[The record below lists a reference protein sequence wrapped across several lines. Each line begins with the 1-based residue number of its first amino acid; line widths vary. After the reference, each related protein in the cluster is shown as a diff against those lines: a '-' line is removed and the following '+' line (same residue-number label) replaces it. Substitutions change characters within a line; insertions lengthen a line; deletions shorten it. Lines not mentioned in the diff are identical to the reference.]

1 MEGWDE
7 QYDLAKMGPLKPTL
21 WLQCEMNPEITDM
34 KLYFGCLWFD
44 IKIVLFFIIS
54 SPSLSQ
60 LRLAKQLISDKDSL
74 SVKLCTGM
82 AFNTMQEIS
91 NHISKKNT
99 FSLSAQRLPEEL
111 ILFIPQNLQYE
122 TLLRRRGTSHRVRW
136 KSRRR
141 RWWTRLWRFL
151 FLLFSLSLST
161 HINVF

>member
-1 MEGWDE
+1 ME
-7 QYDLAKMGPLKPTL
+7 
-21 WLQCEMNPEITDM
+21 
-34 KLYFGCLWFD
+34 LYFGCLWFN

-99 FSLSAQRLPEEL
+99 FSLSAQRLREEL
-111 ILFIPQNLQYE
+111 TSFIPQNSQYE
-122 TLLRRRGTSHRVRW
+122 TLTQKTRNLLSRQVEVKEEKVVDKVVTIFVLPLLSFSFYTYKSILGPNFLSFGLR
-136 KSRRR
+136 
-141 RWWTRLWRFL
+141 
-151 FLLFSLSLST
+151 
-161 HINVF
+161 VFQRKQIKKAPVSPM

>member
-1 MEGWDE
+1 ME
-7 QYDLAKMGPLKPTL
+7 
-21 WLQCEMNPEITDM
+21 
-34 KLYFGCLWFD
+34 LYFGCLWFN

-136 KSRRR
+136 QSRRR

-151 FLLFSLSLST
+151 FLLLFSSFYTYKSILGPNFLSFGLRVFQSVGRLLCRNNQEST
-161 HINVF
+161 SVT